1 MVVSANVLQV
11 MCIRLG
17 KVESGLDVK
26 AVCPPAARRT
36 LDPHDR
42 YRGSSA
48 DLTVARESSD
58 AIRQGQRP
66 QSVSGN
72 MRSLETLQIA

>member
-1 MVVSANVLQV
+1 MDVSANVLQV

-17 KVESGLDVK
+17 VAESGLGEG
-26 AVCPPAARRT
+26 CLHPAARRT

-48 DLTVARESSD
+48 DLWWLESQ
-58 AIRQGQRP
+58 ATGFVQAN
-66 QSVSGN
+66 V
-72 MRSLETLQIA
+72 RSR

>member
-26 AVCPPAARRT
+26 AVC
-36 LDPHDR
+36 
-42 YRGSSA
+42 
-48 DLTVARESSD
+48 
-58 AIRQGQRP
+58 
-66 QSVSGN
+66 
-72 MRSLETLQIA
+72 TLQRAEPWTRMIATEGPVPILRWLESQATQFVQVNVRSR